1 MILPIVIFVEIK
13 REPARSFIWYL
24 LATKR
29 LLLAPKI
36 DLVDSLALKL
46 YEIINSD
53 PNLPS
58 IDPPE
63 AYALAFAKYTGLPLL
78 TDNASPKI
86 ATAFL
91 EELHGTEVYDS
102 LDVLALLY
110 SRRKLRTKIRTFI
123 EDTGIE
129 FSRRRLREYGLL

>member
-1 MILPIVIFVEIK
+1 MILPIVIFVKIK
-13 REPARSFIWYL
+13 REPKRSFISYL

-29 LLLAPKI
+29 LLLAPRI

-46 YEIINSD
+46 YEFINSD
-53 PNLPS
+53 PNPPS

-91 EELHGTEVYDS
+91 EELHGTEV
-102 LDVLALLY
+102 
-110 SRRKLRTKIRTFI
+110 
-123 EDTGIE
+123 
-129 FSRRRLREYGLL
+129 